1 MSASTVGAGGPVGT
15 AGTAR
20 AGVVNGTRVFVL
32 GGLTSYRA
40 LFTWLSP
47 WIMVPTF
54 VVGPLVQ
61 ILLFAYI
68 GRAAGFQDDRF
79 FLIGNALH
87 YVSIPCVFAMA
98 NTIGGERYS
107 QTLPLLLVTPARR
120 IPLFLGRSL
129 PAILNGFA
137 VAVVGLVLGA
147 LVLGVR
153 LPAGSLLPLALVVAV
168 CTFSCTGVGLLTA
181 AIALR
186 VRETATLANI
196 VFGVLLV
203 FCGVNVPVSALP
215 GWMAAVARWLPLTH
229 GIAAARAVADG
240 APLSAVGG
248 LLEREALLGVG
259 YVVAGLALLAWFERE
274 SRRLATLETA

>member
-1 MSASTVGAGGPVGT
+1 MSATTASGAGTETTPR
-15 AGTAR
+15 AR
-20 AGVVNGTRVFVL
+20 AVNDLRVFLL

-54 VVGPLVQ
+54 VIGPLVQ
-61 ILLFAYI
+61 ILLFAYV

-79 FLIGNALH
+79 FLLGNALH

-120 IPLFLGRSL
+120 VPLFLGRSL

-147 LVLGVR
+147 LVLRVQ
-153 LPAGSLLPLALVVAV
+153 LPAGSLLPLALVVTVA
-168 CTFSCTGVGLLTA
+168 TFSCTGIGLLTA

-203 FCGVNVPVSALP
+203 FCGVNVPVAALP
-215 GWMAAVARWLPLTH
+215 GWMAAVSPWLPLTH
-229 GIAAARAVADG
+229 GIIAARDVASGAAV
-240 APLSAVGG
+240 SAVGG
-248 LLEREALLGVG
+248 LLAREALLGVG
-259 YVVAGLALLAWFERE
+259 YVVLGLALLAWFERE

>member
-1 MSASTVGAGGPVGT
+1 MSATAASTPTPASTGSSPR
-15 AGTAR
+15 AR
-20 AGVVNGTRVFVL
+20 AVNDLRVFLL

-61 ILLFAYI
+61 ILLFAYV

-107 QTLPLLLVTPARR
+107 QTLQLLLVTPARR

-129 PAILNGFA
+129 PAIVNGFA

-168 CTFSCTGVGLLTA
+168 STFSCTGVGLLTA

-215 GWMAAVARWLPLTH
+215 GWMAAVAPWLPLTH
-229 GIAAARAVADG
+229 GIEAARAVAAG
-240 APLSAVGG
+240 AHLASVGG
-248 LLEREALLGVG
+248 LLGREALLGVG
-259 YVVAGLALLAWFERE
+259 YIVLGLTLLAWFERE

>member
-1 MSASTVGAGGPVGT
+1 MSASTVDAGGPVGT

-54 VVGPLVQ
+54 VIGPLVQ

-79 FLIGNALH
+79 FLLGNALH

-229 GIAAARAVADG
+229 GIAAARVVADG
-240 APLSAVGG
+240 APLSTVGG